1 MVKIC
6 HEINNRL
13 EVIKK
18 GSINPQI
25 SILGFQCVAKN
36 IEGSLKICTSYL
48 VYSQICLNFP
58 QDASHSGCKQKFL
71 KKTLV
76 GTYDSITQVK
86 LAAASLN
93 VFFFGEFSHGDD
105 KKTIHCQLNKEFLW
119 EKYTK
124 VATF

>member
-6 HEINNRL
+6 HEINNHWL
-13 EVIKK
+13 EVRKK

-36 IEGSLKICTSYL
+36 IERSLKICTSYL
-48 VYSQICLNFP
+48 VYSQIWLNFP
-58 QDASHSGCKQKFL
+58 LDASHFGCKQKFL

-93 VFFFGEFSHGDD
+93 VSFLANFRMVTT
-105 KKTIHCQLNKEFLW
+105 KKQFIAN
-119 EKYTK
+119 
-124 VATF
+124 